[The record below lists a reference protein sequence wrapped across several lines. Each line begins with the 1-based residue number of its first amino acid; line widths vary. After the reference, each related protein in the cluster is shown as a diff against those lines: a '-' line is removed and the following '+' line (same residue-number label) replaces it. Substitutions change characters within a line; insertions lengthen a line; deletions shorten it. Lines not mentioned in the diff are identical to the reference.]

1 MPVVNL
7 RRALFL
13 FAIVLGLAA
22 LAAGLSRPS
31 DDSDGEPAGAGQPAL
46 TEPSVSGAPAEV
58 RFDASDPRRRAVFAG
73 QAAEVY
79 VEVDRP
85 GQVVIQGLGLS
96 AVAEPV
102 TPARFD
108 VLVERT
114 GSYPLQF
121 VPAGNEP
128 SERAGTLVVK
138 QPEPGA

>member
-7 RRALFL
+7 RRALLL

-31 DDSDGEPAGAGQPAL
+31 DNSDDQPAGGGRPTL

-58 RFDASDPRRRAVFAG
+58 HFDASDPRRRAVFAG

-85 GQVVIQGLGLS
+85 GQVVIPGLGLS
-96 AVAEPV
+96 AVADPV

-108 VLVERT
+108 LLVQRT

-128 SERAGTLVVK
+128 HERAGTLVVK
-138 QPEPGA
+138 LLEPEA

>member
-1 MPVVNL
+1 VVKL
-7 RRALFL
+7 RRALLL

-22 LAAGLSRPS
+22 LVAGLSRPS
-31 DDSDGEPAGAGQPAL
+31 ERSDGTPAGAAQPAL
-46 TEPSVSGAPAEV
+46 TEPAVSGAPAEV
-58 RFDASDPRRRAVFAG
+58 RFDASEPRRRAVFAG

-85 GQVVIQGLGLS
+85 GQVAIPALGMS

-108 VLVERT
+108 LLQQQP
-114 GSYPLQF
+114 GSYPILF

-138 QPEPGA
+138 LAEPEA